1 MKLHSTDYQA
11 HVSEKTKPSPTNKP
25 RTSNHLKLGIA
36 AVRNELRDVNL
47 KAREH
52 IDALQFVSKTDR
64 VIIELAKS
72 GRTGKRERPRIRTLK
87 SKSTSPELLEHT
99 DITVPY
105 TKASAVPHNHV
116 ELPTH
121 SSRLNSRLN
130 SSFESSSLNQSDMN
144 LLDLLD
150 DGSNSPENEEKQ
162 IINELVKGAKE
173 DALERRQV
181 RIQKAHM
188 QRIHD
193 IHQRT
198 PCLKHLQR
206 GLRTPHHRR
215 TWDDEIGD
223 VPKGTCSG
231 SGIKWF
237 DVNMPPAEEISQHQ
251 VLQQYPSS
259 TLHRRIMSVDSI
271 MQSRNPDA
279 NLAELLV
286 ECAPIHANAKRNVE
300 RLQKAKHEF
309 VDQEIEWD
317 ETRKGRKIVE
327 SKLFSTFAH
336 ANRHKTYNAYE

>member
-1 MKLHSTDYQA
+1 M
-11 HVSEKTKPSPTNKP
+11 
-25 RTSNHLKLGIA
+25 GIA
-36 AVRNELRDVNL
+36 AVRNELRDVKS

-87 SKSTSPELLEHT
+87 SKSTSTSPELLEHT
-99 DITVPY
+99 DITVPR
-105 TKASAVPHNHV
+105 TKASVVPHDHV

-121 SSRLNSRLN
+121 SSRLN
-130 SSFESSSLNQSDMN
+130 SSFESSSLNQSDVN
-144 LLDLLD
+144 LLELLAD
-150 DGSNSPENEEKQ
+150 SSNSAENEEKI

-193 IHQRT
+193 IHQRS

-215 TWDDEIGD
+215 TWDDEIDD

-237 DVNMPPAEEISQHQ
+237 DVNMVPPEESSQDQ

-279 NLAELLV
+279 NLAQLLV
-286 ECAPIHANAKRNVE
+286 ECVPIHANAKWNVE

-336 ANRHKTYNAYE
+336 ANRHKTYYACE